1 MRNSNKDILIE
12 KLYKGI
18 CTEEEFDE
26 VSKLVKS
33 LPQKEADPILEKLW
47 EQKDNYPGLSS
58 ARSSRMYQT
67 ILSRIG
73 KEKDGSIVEMPK
85 RKAGR
90 RTFLKVA
97 ASLLFLI
104 FAGIVFQ
111 WSYNGET
118 TISTANNEQ
127 QVIELPDGSVVHLNA
142 NSVLRYPKKW
152 DDTDDRKVWLEGE
165 AFFEVSK
172 RQASGQKFLV
182 HTPDLT
188 VQVLGTE
195 FNVNTH
201 QERTMV
207 FLEEGAIALKLKN
220 QKKGQKKT
228 VMEPG
233 EMLSYSAGRGIVLA
247 NTRET
252 KTAVHTSWKNGV
264 LTFDETPLKE
274 VFNKVEEIYGIDL
287 VIQDTLDDNREI
299 TTGLPMEELE
309 LVLPILEQAL
319 GIKIEKRADQ
329 YLVQ

>member
-12 KLYKGI
+12 KLYKEI

-26 VSKLVKS
+26 VFKLVKS
-33 LPQKEADPILEKLW
+33 LPQSEADPILEQLW

-58 ARSSRMYQT
+58 ARSSGIYQT

-85 RKAGR
+85 RKTGR
-90 RTFLKVA
+90 RFFLKAA

-104 FAGIVFQ
+104 LAAIIFQ
-111 WSYNGET
+111 WFLNSET
-118 TISTANNEQ
+118 IISTANNEQ

-142 NSVLRYPKKW
+142 NSTLRYSEKW
-152 DDTDDRKVWLEGE
+152 NDTDDRKVWLDGE

-172 RQASGQKFLV
+172 RQTSGQKFLV

-207 FLEEGAIALKLKN
+207 FLQEGAITLDLKH
-220 QKKGQKKT
+220 QKEGVREK
-228 VMEPG
+228 VMVPG
-233 EMLSYSAGRGIVLA
+233 EMLSYSAEQGTILA
-247 NTRET
+247 NTKET
-252 KTAVHTSWKNGV
+252 KTAVHTSWKDGV

-274 VFNKVEEIYGIDL
+274 VLNKVEEIYGIEL
-287 VIQDTLDDNREI
+287 VITDTLNENREI

-319 GIKIEKRADQ
+319 GIKIEKRAGQ
-329 YLVQ
+329 YLIQ